1 VSVDPDQLILSG
13 KGNQVVARRKSSGGN
28 GSSSDDENLP
38 ERTEQIQFVPISDE
52 TRRRYLNYAL
62 SVITSRALPD
72 ARDGLK
78 PVQRRILY
86 VMYDRQRLT
95 PDSKTSKCAKIC
107 GYTTGSF
114 HPHGDMAVYEAL
126 VRLAQDFT
134 LRYPLVIGQGNFG
147 SIMGLRAAAARY
159 TEAKVSRLAEN
170 LMNELRYQTVD
181 MRPTYDAADEE
192 PVVLPARYPA
202 LLVNGTQ
209 GIAVGMATN
218 MPPHNLNEVTR
229 AAIHLVENPDAT
241 VAQLMKYVKGPDF
254 PLGGRIVTDR
264 NELREAYET
273 GRGAIKVRGEWR
285 FDQEGRREIPN
296 RIIIH
301 SIPYGVTTGPLMTEI
316 GDLVEARKLP
326 QLVSVNDETNEENGL
341 RIAIEVKSKGDV
353 EAVMAYLYRH
363 TSLEQN
369 FSYNAT
375 CLVPDDRGN
384 LVPRVLNLKEQL
396 QYFLDFRYE
405 TVRRRLEYQ
414 LEMLRRRI
422 HILEGFEIVFNGLDR
437 ALKIIR
443 ASSGKKDAAE
453 KLMAEFP
460 LDEIQCDA
468 ILELQLYR
476 ISRLEIDKIREE
488 LAEKRAEAARLELI
502 LKSRTK
508 MWKLITTEL
517 EEVAKEFGDE
527 RRSGI
532 GSSEEIVEFDPQA
545 YIVRENTNVVVTRDG
560 WIKRVGQLASVTKT
574 RVREGDSVLAV
585 VPGSTLDH
593 AVFFCSDGVAFTLPI
608 DQVPVSSG
616 YGEPMAKR
624 VKIGDGV
631 TIISAATTDGRF
643 VPTVDDV
650 GDGVGVLLLV
660 ATKRGQVMLLP
671 FEMFRTPSTKAG
683 RRFCR
688 LNKDDQVI
696 YASLVTTAETVFL
709 ASRKARVLH
718 FRIDE
723 IPVLNSAGKGVRG
736 LKLEAGDELLGAVQ
750 LSRPSDTLRVRNE
763 NDKVLAFGQTKYQ
776 ITSRGGRGV
785 KTSMRTEFVELIQPE
800 IELVDWSEM
809 GGVADA

>member
-1 VSVDPDQLILSG
+1 MFNEDSTAS
-13 KGNQVVARRKSSGGN
+13 AS
-28 GSSSDDENLP
+28 ENV
-38 ERTEQIQFVPISDE
+38 QFVPISGE

-72 ARDGLK
+72 IRDGLK

-86 VMYDRQRLT
+86 VMFDRLRLT
-95 PDSKTSKCAKIC
+95 ADAKTRKCAKIC
-107 GYTTGSF
+107 GDTTGSF

-159 TEAKVSRLAEN
+159 TEAKLSQLAEN

-181 MRPTYDAADEE
+181 MRPTYDAADQE
-192 PVVLPARYPA
+192 PVVLPSRYPA

-209 GIAVGMATN
+209 GIAVGMATC

-229 AAIHLVENPDAT
+229 ACIHLIEDPDAT
-241 VAQLMKYVKGPDF
+241 VAQLMRYVKGPDF

-264 NELREAYET
+264 AELREAYET
-273 GRGAIKVRGEWR
+273 GKGSFKVRGEWR

-296 RIIIH
+296 RIIIY

-341 RIAIEVKSKGDV
+341 RIAIEVKSGADV
-353 EAVMAYLYRH
+353 EAVVAYLYRH

-375 CLVPDDRGN
+375 CLVPSESGG

-414 LEMLRRRI
+414 LEQLRRRI
-422 HILEGFEIVFNGLDR
+422 HILEGFEIIFDGLDR

-443 ASSGKKDAAE
+443 ASNGRKDAAE
-453 KLMAEFP
+453 KLMKEFP
-460 LDEIQCDA
+460 LDEIQTDA

-488 LAEKRAEAARLELI
+488 LAEKRAEANRIEQI
-502 LKSRTK
+502 LKSKTK

-517 EEVAKEFGDE
+517 EELARDFGDE

-545 YIVRENTNVVVTRDG
+545 YIVRENTNVVITKDG
-560 WIKRVGQLASVTKT
+560 WIKRVGQLASVSKT
-574 RVREGDSVLAV
+574 RVREGDSVLMV

-593 AVFFCSDGVAFTLPI
+593 AVFLCSDGIAYTVPI
-608 DQVPVSSG
+608 DQIPVSSG
-616 YGEPMAKR
+616 YGEPLAKR
-624 VKIGDGV
+624 AKMADGTSV
-631 TIISAATTDGRF
+631 IAAIPTDPRF
-643 VPTVDDV
+643 VPSLDDV
-650 GDGVGVLLLV
+650 GDGVGLLMLV
-660 ATKRGQVMLLP
+660 ATRMGQVLLIP
-671 FEMFRTPSTKAG
+671 FEGFRSPSTKAG
-683 RRFCR
+683 RKYCR
-688 LNKDDQVI
+688 LNKADQVV
-696 YASLVTTAETVFL
+696 YAGLVRDAETVFL
-709 ASRKARVLH
+709 ASRKARIIH

-736 LKLEAGDELLGAVQ
+736 LKLEAGDQLLGVTQ
-750 LSRPSDTLRVRNE
+750 LARPSDCLRVKNE
-763 NDKVLAFGQTKYQ
+763 NDKVLSFGQTKYQ
-776 ITSRGGRGV
+776 VTSRGGRGV
-785 KTSMRTEFVELIQPE
+785 KTSMRTEFVEMILPD

-809 GGVADA
+809 GGVADT

>member
-1 VSVDPDQLILSG
+1 LS
-13 KGNQVVARRKSSGGN
+13 RRKSSSKN
-28 GSSSDDENLP
+28 NSSGEDEGLFGQTG
-38 ERTEQIQFVPISDE
+38 RVQFVPISDE

-86 VMYDRQRLT
+86 VMYERLRLT
-95 PDSKTSKCAKIC
+95 ADSKTRKCAKIC
-107 GYTTGSF
+107 GDTTGSF

-181 MRPTYDAADEE
+181 MRPTYDAAEEE
-192 PVVLPARYPA
+192 PVVLPSRYPA

-218 MPPHNLNEVTR
+218 MPPHNLQEVTK
-229 AAIHLVENPDAT
+229 AAIYLIENPDAT

-296 RIIIH
+296 RVIIF

-341 RIAIEVKSKGDV
+341 RIAIELKSGADV
-353 EAVMAYLYRH
+353 EAVMAYLFRH

-375 CLVPDDRGN
+375 CLVPDDRGH

-396 QYFLDFRYE
+396 RCFLDFRYD

-414 LEMLRRRI
+414 LEQLRRRI

-443 ASSGKKDAAE
+443 ASDGKRDAANR
-453 KLMAEFP
+453 LMAEFP
-460 LDEIQCDA
+460 LDDLQCEA

-476 ISRLEIDKIREE
+476 ISKLEIDRIRQE
-488 LAEKRAEAARLELI
+488 LAEKRAEAARIEQI

-508 MWKLITTEL
+508 MWKLITAEL
-517 EEVAKEFGDE
+517 EEMIDQFGDV
-527 RRSGI
+527 RRSAI
-532 GSSEEIVEFDPQA
+532 GSSGEIVEFDPQA
-545 YIVRENTNVVVTRDG
+545 YIVRENTNVVITRDG

-574 RVREGDSVLAV
+574 RVREGDSVLSV

-593 AVFFCSDGVAFTLPI
+593 VVFFCSDGVAFTMPI
-608 DQVPVSSG
+608 DQIPVSSG
-616 YGEPMAKR
+616 YGEPLAKR
-624 VKIGDGV
+624 ARIGDGV
-631 TIISAATTDGRF
+631 TVISSVTTDSRF
-643 VPTVDDV
+643 VPSLDDV
-650 GDGVGVLLLV
+650 GDGVGILLMIV
-660 ATKRGQVMLLP
+660 TRMGQVMLLP
-671 FEMFRTPSTKAG
+671 LEQFRTPSTKAG
-683 RRFCR
+683 RKFCR
-688 LNKDDQVI
+688 LNKTDQVI
-696 YASLVTTAETVFL
+696 SVELIRGAETVFL

-723 IPVLNSAGKGVRG
+723 IPVLSNAGKGVRG
-736 LKLEAGDELLGAVQ
+736 MKLEAGDELLGCVQ
-750 LSRPSDTLRVRNE
+750 LTRPSDTLRVRNE
-763 NDKVLAFGQTKYQ
+763 NDKVLSFGQTKYQ

-800 IELVDWSEM
+800 IELTDWSEM
-809 GGVADA
+809 GGVPET

>member
-1 VSVDPDQLILSG
+1 M
-13 KGNQVVARRKSSGGN
+13 ARRRSNDKN
-28 GSSSDDENLP
+28 GSGNSRDNGGTAEGHV
-38 ERTEQIQFVPISDE
+38 EFVPISDE

-86 VMYDRQRLT
+86 VMYDRLRLT
-95 PDSKTSKCAKIC
+95 ADAKTRKCAKIC
-107 GYTTGSF
+107 GDTTGSF
-114 HPHGDMAVYEAL
+114 HPHGDMAVYDAL
-126 VRLAQDFT
+126 VRLAQDFS

-147 SIMGLRAAAARY
+147 SIMGLRAAASRY

-170 LMNELRYQTVD
+170 LMNELRFQTVD
-181 MRPTYDAADEE
+181 MRPTYDAADSE
-192 PVVLPARYPA
+192 PVVLPSRYPA
-202 LLVNGTQ
+202 LLVNGTS
-209 GIAVGMATN
+209 GIAVGMATS
-218 MPPHNLNEVTR
+218 MPPHNLHEVTK
-229 AAIHLVENPDAT
+229 ACVHLVENPDAS
-241 VAQLMKYVKGPDF
+241 VAQLMRYIKGPDF

-264 NELREAYET
+264 AALREAYET
-273 GRGAIKVRGEWR
+273 GRGSIKVRGEWR
-285 FDQEGRREIPN
+285 FDQQGRREIRE

-341 RIAIEVKSKGDV
+341 RIAIELKPGSDPA
-353 EAVMAYLYRH
+353 AVMAYLYRH

-375 CLVPDDRGN
+375 CLVPDEHGTM
-384 LVPRVLNLKEQL
+384 VPRVLNLKEQL

-414 LEMLRRRI
+414 LEQLRRRI
-422 HILEGFEIVFNGLDR
+422 HILEGFEIIFNGLDR

-443 ASSGKKDAAE
+443 ASNGKKDAAE

-460 LDEIQCDA
+460 LDELQTDA

-488 LAEKRAEAARLELI
+488 LAQKRAEAARIEQI
-502 LKSRTK
+502 LKSRTR

-517 EEVAKEFGDE
+517 EELAAEFGDP
-527 RRSGI
+527 RRSEL

-560 WIKRVGQLASVTKT
+560 WIKRVGQLTSLSRT
-574 RVREGDSVLAV
+574 RVREGDAVLTV
-585 VPGSTLDH
+585 VPGSTLDNV
-593 AVFFCSDGVAFTLPI
+593 VFFCSDGVAYTLPI
-608 DQVPVSSG
+608 DQLPVSSG
-616 YGEPMAKR
+616 YGEPLAKR
-624 VKIGDGV
+624 ARLGDGV
-631 TIISAATTDGRF
+631 SVIAAVTTDPRF
-643 VPTVDDV
+643 VPTADDV
-650 GDGVGVLLLV
+650 GDGVGPVLLI
-660 ATKRGQVMLLP
+660 ATQQGHVMRIPLELL
-671 FEMFRTPSTKAG
+671 RTPSTKAG
-683 RRFCR
+683 RKYCR
-688 LNKDDQVI
+688 LNKADQVQSVGLI
-696 YASLVTTAETVFL
+696 RDAETLFM
-709 ASRKARVLH
+709 ASRKARLLH

-723 IPVLNSAGKGVRG
+723 IPLLSSAGKGVRG
-736 LKLEAGDELLGAVQ
+736 IKLEVGDQLLGVMQ
-750 LSRPSDTLRVRNE
+750 LTRPSDTLRVRNE
-763 NDKVLAFGQTKYQ
+763 NDKILSFGQTKYQ
-776 ITSRGGRGV
+776 VTSRGGRGV
-785 KTSMRTEFVELIQPE
+785 KTSMRTEFVEMLQPE

-809 GGVADA
+809 GGVAES